1 MHLVLE
7 IWVYDMLWHWAGGTW
22 FLFYWSWISKCIFLV
37 LWKVFVTVSKLRSY
51 VAKFRQGCGMATTPP
66 PPSPLL
72 CQQFLSYWDH
82 FIIHIHFHC
91 RETDLNANFFV
102 VWSIYI
108 IWLLYKFKILTFI
121 QISQYP
127 IFKDYGAWTGSNIK
141 TSWLSWLKSKCPQI
155 TFF

>member
-7 IWVYDMLWHWAGGTW
+7 IWVYDMLWHWAGGTC

-91 RETDLNANFFV
+91 RETDLNANFLLFEAFILFDYCINLKFWPLFKLV
-102 VWSIYI
+102 SI
-108 IWLLYKFKILTFI
+108 LSLKIMELELVAT
-121 QISQYP
+121 SEHY
-127 IFKDYGAWTGSNIK
+127 DYHD
-141 TSWLSWLKSKCPQI
+141 
-155 TFF
+155 

>member
-1 MHLVLE
+1 MTCCDIELGAHASFSIGPEFLNVFFSYCE
-7 IWVYDMLWHWAGGTW
+7 KYLWQ
-22 FLFYWSWISKCIFLV
+22 FRSWGPTLLNSDKDV
-37 LWKVFVTVSKLRSY
+37 GW
-51 VAKFRQGCGMATTPP
+51 PP
-66 PPSPLL
+66 PPLSPLL

-127 IFKDYGAWTGSNIK
+127 IFKDYGAWTGSNIR
-141 TSWLSWLKSKCPQI
+141 TLWLSWLKSKCPQI